1 MQETRPWDL
10 TEEEA
15 RRQGKLRREYFA
27 AQNEEAVTR
36 KMDSRLRELKGET
49 LVRRQK
55 IGRNDPC
62 PCGSGSKFKKCCL
75 HSARS

>member
-1 MQETRPWDL
+1 MQETRPLDL

-15 RRQGKLRREYFA
+15 KRQGKLRREYFL
-27 AQNEEAVTR
+27 AQTENAVTT

-55 IGRNDPC
+55 IGRNEPC
-62 PCGSGSKFKKCCL
+62 PCGSGLKFKKCCI
-75 HSARS
+75 HSARV